1 MNYRTAIKMIG
12 EDAKD
17 NALKERVLKH
27 VKSCPRCRRA
37 VEKKDESNEHN

>member
-1 MNYRTAIKMIG
+1 MNYKTAIKMIG

-17 NALKERVLKH
+17 RELKDRILAH

-37 VEKKDESNEHN
+37 VEKRDEHN